1 MEEEKDKELEFIKR
15 KKLLRYYRE
24 YLKKQL
30 EEVSKK
36 DKDKGNIY
44 LKVRQFF
51 EEDAYNKLIEIRNRK
66 PEVADTILKNILYM
80 ILNGL
85 VGIPVDYV
93 TVEYIRRKIE
103 GESGKIYVY
112 KKGEL
117 KEFGEALKDEK

>member
-1 MEEEKDKELEFIKR
+1 MGEEKDKELEFIKR
-15 KKLLRYYRE
+15 KKLLKYYRE
-24 YLKKQL
+24 YLRKQL

-36 DKDKGNIY
+36 DEDKGDIY

-66 PEVADTILKNILYM
+66 PEVADNILKNILYLV
-80 ILNGL
+80 LNGF
-85 VGIPVDYV
+85 VAIPVDYV

-117 KEFGEALKDEK
+117 KEFGEALKEEK

>member
-30 EEVSKK
+30 EEVSRK
-36 DKDKGNIY
+36 DEDRGDIY

-51 EEDAYNKLIEIRNRK
+51 EEDAYNKLIDIRNRK